1 MPRRRRHIPTL
12 EIITRYPSCTGRSQ
26 AVPAHSEVYKM
37 STNGFTT
44 TILHSDRR
52 LGSESGAVHK
62 PVHPSAQYAFERAE
76 DLVAVFQGK
85 PGFSYARQGTPTT
98 GALEA
103 KITQMESGLNTVTFA
118 TGMAALAAVFM
129 TLLKKGDH
137 LISSQYIFG
146 NTNSLLGTLQNFGVE
161 VTLVDAT
168 DLAQVKAARRPE
180 TRMVFVE
187 SLANPGTHVADL
199 QGIGDWCAGE
209 KLLYVLDNTLS
220 TPWLCTGKSVGASL
234 VVNSLS
240 KHIGGHANALGG
252 AVTDT
257 GLFDWSVFPNIA
269 QVYRAGNPAGWGLT
283 QIKKK
288 GLRDMGATLSSDAA
302 HRIAAGAETL
312 ALRMQKACDN
322 ALALARA
329 LSAHPQV
336 GRVTYPGLPVHPQHE
351 RAKQLFGGRYGALMA
366 VELSDSVDL
375 FAFLNRLKVF
385 VLATHLGDN
394 RSLVLPVAHTIY
406 YEMGPDLRAQMGI
419 ADSQL
424 RISVGTEDAQDLVH
438 DFEQA
443 LA

>member
-1 MPRRRRHIPTL
+1 
-12 EIITRYPSCTGRSQ
+12 
-26 AVPAHSEVYKM
+26 M

-44 TILHSDRR
+44 SILHSDRR
-52 LGSESGAVHK
+52 HSPESGAVHQ
-62 PVHPSAQYAFERAE
+62 PLHPSAQYSFDRAE
-76 DLVAVFQGK
+76 ELVAVFQGK
-85 PGFSYARQGTPTT
+85 AGFSYARQGTPTT
-98 GALEA
+98 AALER
-103 KITQMESGLNTVTFA
+103 KITLMEQGANTVTFA
-118 TGMAALAAVFM
+118 TGMAALAAVFL
-129 TLLKKGDH
+129 TLLKSGDH

-146 NTNSLLGTLQNFGVE
+146 NTNSLLGTLQNLGVS

-168 DLAQVKAARRPE
+168 DLGQVKAARRPE

-187 SLANPGTHVADL
+187 SLANPGTYVADL
-199 QGIGDWCAGE
+199 RGIGRWCEAEG
-209 KLLYVLDNTLS
+209 LVYVLDNTLV

-257 GLFDWSVFPNIA
+257 GLYDWSNYPNIA
-269 QVYRAGNPAGWGLT
+269 EVYRSGNPSSWGLT

-288 GLRDMGATLSSDAA
+288 GLRDMGGTLSSDAA
-302 HRIAAGAETL
+302 HRIAVGSETL
-312 ALRMQKACDN
+312 ALRMERACSN

-329 LSAHPQV
+329 LSQHPRV
-336 GRVTYPGLPVHPQHE
+336 SRVTYPGLEQHPQHQ
-351 RAKQLFGGRYGALMA
+351 RATELFGGRYGALMA
-366 VELSDSVDL
+366 VELAGDVDL
-375 FAFLNRLKVF
+375 FAFLNRLRVL

-406 YEMGPDLRAQMGI
+406 YEMGPVLRAQMGI
-419 ADSQL
+419 SDNQL
-424 RISVGTEDAQDLVH
+424 RVSVGIEDVQDLIA

>member
-1 MPRRRRHIPTL
+1 
-12 EIITRYPSCTGRSQ
+12 
-26 AVPAHSEVYKM
+26 M

-44 TILHSDRR
+44 SILHSDRR
-52 LGSESGAVHK
+52 HSPECGAVHQ
-62 PVHPSAQYAFERAE
+62 PLHPSAQYSFDRAE
-76 DLVAVFQGK
+76 ELVAVFQGK
-85 PGFSYARQGTPTT
+85 AGFSYARQGTPTT
-98 GALEA
+98 AALER
-103 KITQMESGLNTVTFA
+103 KITQMEQGANTVTFA

-129 TLLKKGDH
+129 TLLKSGDH

-146 NTNSLLGTLQNFGVE
+146 NTNSLLGTLQNLGVS

-168 DLAQVKAARRPE
+168 DLEQVKAARRPE

-187 SLANPGTHVADL
+187 SLANPGTYVADL
-199 QGIGDWCAGE
+199 RGIGCWCAEEG
-209 KLLYVLDNTLS
+209 LVYVLDNTLV

-257 GLFDWSVFPNIA
+257 GLYDWSEYPNIA
-269 QVYRAGNPAGWGLT
+269 EVYRTGNPSSWGLT
-283 QIKKK
+283 QVKKK

-302 HRIAAGAETL
+302 HRIAVGAETL
-312 ALRMQKACDN
+312 ALRMERACSN

-329 LSAHPQV
+329 LSEHPRV
-336 GRVTYPGLPVHPQHE
+336 SRVTYPGLEQHPQHQ
-351 RAKQLFGGRYGALMA
+351 RATELFGGRYGALMA
-366 VELSDSVDL
+366 VELTDDVDL
-375 FAFLNRLKVF
+375 FAFLNRLRVL

-406 YEMGPDLRAQMGI
+406 YEMGPVLRAQMGI
-419 ADSQL
+419 SDNQL
-424 RISVGTEDAQDLVH
+424 RVSVGIEDIGDLIG